1 MWASNLSATGPNG
14 CASNTAG
21 SLTSAGY
28 TQPFSYDTLDRLSS
42 NDVGSYS
49 YGSGLQETGTTAP
62 LHAAVALVGRNYTAT
77 YDAGG
82 NMVCRAPNSTLTCA
96 PPAGQTAT
104 GQQLGYDAA
113 GRLTSWQDGT
123 ESPPNVAITDA
134 YDGEGNRVAQHVLSF
149 GSAWTTAYLLG
160 DTAET
165 VEGSGTFTDYL
176 AVPGVGT
183 AVRVTSRRR
192 RRPQA
197 PRRLALAPAG

>member
-1 MWASNLSATGPNG
+1 MPGTSTP

-21 SLTSAGY
+21 TLTGQQAQY
-28 TQPFSYDTLDRLSS
+28 TATYAYDTLDRLTS
-42 NDVGSYS
+42 GPAGAAYT
-49 YGSGLQETGTTAP
+49 YGDSAH
-62 LHAAVALVGRNYTAT
+62 LHAATSTSGGYSAS

-160 DTAET
+160 DTTET
-165 VEGSGTFTDYL
+165 VEGSGNFTDYL

-183 AVRVTSRRR
+183 VVRVTSSRR